1 MEVESY
7 SLSFCVWLISP
18 SVGLSR
24 RIHTVACVRISFEW
38 LTSVPLCGRTTWAHL
53 FVHHGHLGRFPLLA
67 PVKNTLLCTFV
78 CVLGECPLS
87 PGFGSVPGRIQ
98 EDFWARSTCAELSK
112 ELPCTPD
119 VPPVQQHSTGPDER
133 PLLGRKHG

>member
-78 CVLGECPLS
+78 CVLGGMPAFTWLWVCSRED
-87 PGFGSVPGRIQ
+87 PGG
-98 EDFWARSTCAELSK
+98 
-112 ELPCTPD
+112 
-119 VPPVQQHSTGPDER
+119 
-133 PLLGRKHG
+133 LLGTQYLR